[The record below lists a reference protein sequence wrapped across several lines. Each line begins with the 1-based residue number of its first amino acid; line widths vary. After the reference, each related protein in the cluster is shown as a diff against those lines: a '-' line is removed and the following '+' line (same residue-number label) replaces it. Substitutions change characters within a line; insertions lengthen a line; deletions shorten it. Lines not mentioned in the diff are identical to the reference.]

1 MSPTDLQ
8 SPNCK
13 LETRN
18 SACLPPS
25 APLCR
30 QLLPT
35 VPAHFGIFHIFTRHM
50 LRGPHTQREEA
61 LAPGNRPVQ
70 CGQADRGGKERDR
83 EDSGPHATCN
93 INICHDI
100 YVLCLSTPDDDDDD
114 DDGDGA
120 LWPPLRALGV
130 ASNVLKASSHLGGAA
145 ERRGVE
151 GVRGHCLVVAD

>member
-1 MSPTDLQ
+1 M
-8 SPNCK
+8 
-13 LETRN
+13 
-18 SACLPPS
+18 
-25 APLCR
+25 
-30 QLLPT
+30 
-35 VPAHFGIFHIFTRHM
+35 
-50 LRGPHTQREEA
+50 
-61 LAPGNRPVQ
+61 
-70 CGQADRGGKERDR
+70 

-100 YVLCLSTPDDDDDD
+100 YVLCLSTPDDDD

-151 GVRGHCLVVAD
+151 GVRGAAGTA